1 MVTFTINIPQML
13 AYIPYM
19 DPMGTRLSHGDIAS
33 EMFDPNTLALLVA
46 VVVLQIA
53 IRHRSKKRPGS
64 RNLEIW
70 GNQQGPRLSHQ
81 QGTYLN
87 VQDPLST
94 SALQHIYIYIIH
106 T

>member
-1 MVTFTINIPQML
+1 ML

-53 IRHRSKKRPGS
+53 IRHRSKKGPVHETWKSG
-64 RNLEIW
+64 EI
-70 GNQQGPRLSHQ
+70 NK
-81 QGTYLN
+81 
-87 VQDPLST
+87 
-94 SALQHIYIYIIH
+94 ALD
-106 T
+106 